1 MSEEPAGSLRLA
13 LIVLGLVV
21 VTGVYLWSSWIRR
34 RERNQ
39 RYGRR
44 LRDRRAPRRGEF
56 EEDEPPGL
64 ETDPSSGPGRPAT
77 FQEPSDDFEITVLP
91 PRERV
96 PELPVLNNDVAAVA
110 PTVGSPSGES
120 GNSKEAAE
128 SPPLVHDAPRGR
140 GRRKRDDQ
148 LSFGF
153 EDSAV
158 PLLEPEVLALYLRPA
173 GASVFEGRVLE
184 QALASVGMR
193 FGERNIYHH
202 FGTGELCC
210 KAPLFSLANM
220 FEPGEF
226 NPEQMQDFST
236 GGVALFIQ
244 FPSEL
249 DGPVAFE
256 LFLNA
261 AQRLAEHLKADL
273 LCEPRKPLDAAAI
286 ERMRRTAAKFGH
298 GR

>member
-1 MSEEPAGSLRLA
+1 MNDEPTASLRLA

-21 VTGVYLWSSWIRR
+21 VTGVYLWSSWLRR
-34 RERNQ
+34 RERNR

-44 LRDRRAPRRGEF
+44 LRDRRAPRRGDF
-56 EEDEPPGL
+56 EDDESADFEANPPPGVVGASAAHPHL
-64 ETDPSSGPGRPAT
+64 PT
-77 FQEPSDDFEITVLP
+77 DDFEITVLP

-96 PELPVLNNDVAAVA
+96 VELPVLSN
-110 PTVGSPSGES
+110 
-120 GNSKEAAE
+120 EAATSAPSVDTPQAQDE
-128 SPPLVHDAPRGR
+128 QEPIRHAPEPPRGK

-153 EDSAV
+153 EET
-158 PLLEPEVLALYLRPA
+158 PTEPPTPEVLALYLRPA
-173 GASVFEGRVLE
+173 SSDAFEGLLLE
-184 QALASVGMR
+184 QALAAVGMR

-202 FGTGELCC
+202 FGTGELSC
-210 KAPLFSLANM
+210 KRPLFSLANM

-226 NPEQMQDFST
+226 DPDNMAGFST
-236 GGVALFIQ
+236 AGVALFIQ

-261 AQRLAEHLKADL
+261 AQRLSEHLKADL
-273 LCEPRKPLDAAAI
+273 LGEPRKPLDSAAI
-286 ERMRRTAAKFGH
+286 ERMRRIAARFPNA
-298 GR
+298 R